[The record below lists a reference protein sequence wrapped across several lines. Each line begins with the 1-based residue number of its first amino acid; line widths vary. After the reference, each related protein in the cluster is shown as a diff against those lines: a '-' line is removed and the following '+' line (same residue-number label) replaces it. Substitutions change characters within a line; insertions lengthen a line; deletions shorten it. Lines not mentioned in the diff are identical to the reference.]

1 MLALILTRARFA
13 PLDLLIN
20 QPVSLVTLEPLT
32 LHKGPIYSLILEY
45 DNTLISVPTNMSAL
59 QRLCLIGSTYDQIK
73 EAMDLALTSTN
84 QDLALEIV
92 PSQLLKA
99 SLRSHELLGRTKN
112 LLIWSGQCTQPQT
125 IDLSNSETLHS
136 FRATDCIQ

>member
-1 MLALILTRARFA
+1 MLGLILARARST

-20 QPVSLVTLEPLT
+20 QPASLVTLEPLT
-32 LHKGPIYSLILEY
+32 SHKGPIHSLILEY
-45 DNTLISVPTNMSAL
+45 DKTLIGVPTSVPRIDMSAL

-99 SLRSHELLGRTKN
+99 SLLSHELLGRTKN
-112 LLIWSGQCTQPQT
+112 LLIWSSQCTQLQI
-125 IDLSNSETLHS
+125 IDPSNS
-136 FRATDCIQ
+136 